1 MDHRKQVQEF
11 FSRYAP
17 AYTVSP
23 SHRAGEDLR
32 RLAAS
37 LALNGRGRLLD
48 VATGSGHTAFALA
61 PLVEEVV
68 GLDLTPA
75 MGAEF
80 IRQAQDRGFSHVR
93 FVLGAVEALPFP
105 DGAFDWVTCRR
116 AAHHF
121 PNLPQALA
129 EMKRVLVPGGRLG
142 IVDMIAPAD
151 PEAARFSNELERIR
165 DPSHQWVYDL
175 AEWRDQIQRI
185 GMQMIICEV
194 VEEILPWEQWWF
206 PVPLDSPAAAQA
218 LAYAVQAGPEAEEV
232 LLRRPEGF
240 AIRKRRGILV
250 AARESSFK
258 EQTLPHSP
266 FVPG

>member
-1 MDHRKQVQEF
+1 MDPRKQVQEF
-11 FSRYAP
+11 FARYAP
-17 AYTVSP
+17 AYTLSP
-23 SHRAGEDLR
+23 SHRTGEDLQ
-32 RLAAS
+32 RLLTW
-37 LALNGRGRLLD
+37 LAPQGRGRLLD
-48 VATGSGHTAFALA
+48 VATGSGHTALALA

-80 IRQAQDRGFSHVR
+80 IRQAQARGFSHVQ

-129 EMKRVLVPGGRLG
+129 EMKRVLAPGGRLG
-142 IVDMIAPAD
+142 IVDMIAPANS
-151 PEAARFSNELERIR
+151 EAARFLNELERIR
-165 DPSHQWVYDL
+165 DPSHQWAYDL
-175 AEWRDQIQRI
+175 KEWQDQIQRI
-185 GMQMIICEV
+185 GMQVIICETT
-194 VEEILPWEQWWF
+194 EEILPWEQWWF
-206 PVPLDSPAAAQA
+206 PVPMDSPAVAQA
-218 LAYAVQAGPEAEEV
+218 LARAMQAGPEAEEV

-250 AARESSFK
+250 AAHAR
-258 EQTLPHSP
+258 
-266 FVPG
+266 